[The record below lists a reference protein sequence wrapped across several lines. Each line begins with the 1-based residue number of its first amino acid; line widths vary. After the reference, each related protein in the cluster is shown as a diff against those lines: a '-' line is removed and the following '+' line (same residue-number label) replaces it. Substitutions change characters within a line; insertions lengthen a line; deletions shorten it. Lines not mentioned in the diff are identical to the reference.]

1 MNSKSYCLG
10 IDTSN
15 YTTSAALVDEEL
27 NIVGNSRKILEVR
40 QGERGLRQS
49 QALFEHIGNLPQII
63 ENMGINE
70 KKCRIAVVAAS
81 ERPRNV
87 EGSYMPVFLAGSSLG
102 RSVSAVT
109 GAQYYGFS
117 HQEGHIESAR
127 YSSGFNGEGE
137 FLCLHLSGGT
147 TEVLKCREHSGGS
160 GYTAEIVGATKDLAL
175 GQLIDR
181 VGVSLEMPFPCGKY
195 VDERACRVENDSR
208 PEDLKD
214 HRELFCRI
222 KTEEGMMNVSGIE
235 TQIQRYIDKEK
246 DRTELFK
253 NVVSFALLSRI
264 GQALNDV
271 IGQARES
278 TGIKPVIM
286 AGGVSSSRFI
296 RKMFEKDKDVFFGS
310 PELSSDNAAGIAMMG
325 MKRYLADE
333 TGSSF
338 TG

>member
-70 KKCRIAVVAAS
+70 KNCRINVVAVS
-81 ERPRNV
+81 ERPRRV

-102 RSVSAVT
+102 RSVAAVT
-109 GAQYYGFS
+109 GAQYAGYS
-117 HQEGHIESAR
+117 HQEGHIEAAKC
-127 YSSGFNGEGE
+127 SSGYKGEEE

-147 TEVLKCREHSGGS
+147 TEILKCKELLGGR
-160 GYTAEIVGATKDLAL
+160 GYDAEIVGATKDLAL

-181 VGVSLEMPFPCGKY
+181 VGVSLEIPFPCGKY
-195 VDERACRVENDSR
+195 IDEYACRMEENGQ
-208 PEDLKD
+208 PTDLKTYK
-214 HRELFCRI
+214 ELFCRI
-222 KTEEGMMNVSGIE
+222 KTEDGMMNVSGIE

-246 DRTELFK
+246 DDTQMFK
-253 NVVSFALLSRI
+253 DVVSFALMSRI
-264 GQALNDV
+264 GQALKAV
-271 IGQARES
+271 IGQAREN

-286 AGGVSSSRFI
+286 AGGVSASRFI
-296 RKMFEKDKDVFFGS
+296 RKMFDNDKELYFGA
-310 PELSSDNAAGIAMMG
+310 PQLSSDNAVGIAIMG

>member
-109 GAQYYGFS
+109 GAQYYGYS
-117 HQEGHIESAR
+117 HQEGHIEAAK
-127 YSSGFNGEGE
+127 YSSGYNGGDE

-147 TEVLKCREHSGGS
+147 TEVLKCKELPGGR
-160 GYTAEIVGATKDLAL
+160 GYDAEIVGATKDLAL
-175 GQLIDR
+175 GQFIDR
-181 VGVSLEMPFPCGKY
+181 VGVSLGIPFPCGKY
-195 VDERACRVENDSR
+195 IDKYACEMEENGE
-208 PEDLKD
+208 PDLLKV
-214 HRELFCRI
+214 HKKLFCRI

-246 DRTELFK
+246 DETQMFK
-253 NVVSFALLSRI
+253 GIVSYALMSRI
-264 GQALNDV
+264 GQALKDV
-271 IGQARES
+271 IDQARKNTEIGS
-278 TGIKPVIM
+278 VIM
-286 AGGVSSSRFI
+286 AGGVSASRFI
-296 RKMFEKDKDVFFGS
+296 RKMFENDKELYFGS
-310 PELSSDNAAGIAMMG
+310 PELSSDNAVGIAIMG